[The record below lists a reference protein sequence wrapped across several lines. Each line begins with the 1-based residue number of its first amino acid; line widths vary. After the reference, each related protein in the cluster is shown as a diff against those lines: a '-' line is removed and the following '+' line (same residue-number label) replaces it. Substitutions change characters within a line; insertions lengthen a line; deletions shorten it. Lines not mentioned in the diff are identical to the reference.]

1 MSCGT
6 PIQYRYIDTHAH
18 LYDEAF
24 SSDFE
29 DVIERVKNAG
39 IEYCIFPAIDIENY
53 GNQTSAAQRCRG
65 FVFEAM
71 GLHPTSVGANWR
83 EELAFVEKRLS
94 ERNGDERPVERDE
107 EVAGD
112 EKRVCKSAGMSNR
125 YIAIGEIGID
135 GYWSKEFI
143 EEQKFVF
150 KEQLLLAQKYDLP
163 VIVHVRDGI
172 EEVFEVLDSLG
183 GVKIRGVFHAFSGS
197 YETYERLKKYG
208 NIKIGIGGVVTYKNA
223 GIAKVLERVPLED
236 ILLETD
242 SPYLTPVP
250 YRGKRNDSSYIPV
263 IAEKIAQIKGCTLEE
278 VAAVTTASAK
288 QMFGLE

>member
-1 MSCGT
+1 MQC
-6 PIQYRYIDTHAH
+6 RYIDTHAH

-24 SSDFE
+24 SSDF
-29 DVIERVKNAG
+29 DDIIEKVKNAG

-53 GNQTSAAQRCRG
+53 ERQTAAAHRCRG

-83 EELAFVEKRLS
+83 EELAFVEKMLA
-94 ERNGDERPVERDE
+94 ERNGEEWQVERNE

-112 EKRVCKSAGMSNR
+112 EKRGCESVGKGTG

-150 KEQLLLAQKYDLP
+150 KEQLLLAHKYDLP

-172 EEVFEVLDSLG
+172 EEVFQVLDSLDG
-183 GVKIRGVFHAFSGS
+183 IKIRGVFHAFSGS
-197 YETYERLKKYG
+197 YETYERLKKHG
-208 NIKIGIGGVVTYKNA
+208 DIKIGIGGVVTYKNA

-250 YRGKRNDSSYIPV
+250 YRGKRNDSSYIPI
-263 IAEKIAQIKGCTLEE
+263 IAEKIAQIKGCSLEE
-278 VAAVTTASAK
+278 VAEVTTASAK
-288 QMFGLE
+288 QMFGL